1 MEMHQ
6 IRYFLAV
13 SRTLNFTKA
22 AEECNVAQPSLT
34 RAVQKLEEELG
45 GALFHRERANT
56 HLTELGKLMLP
67 HLEQTYGASQAA
79 KALATSVRK
88 GEVAPL
94 RLAIDTSVSVQPV
107 IDIIASLRQSI
118 QGIELTLG
126 AGTRMGVL
134 EETLDGAFD
143 LVVASQSGA
152 TPDRMRSWLL
162 FREQCQIIVPKDHRF
177 AKLKSL
183 SLAQLDG
190 EQIIERIDCCLHDGF
205 VEACR
210 LANVKLE
217 VRHRAA
223 SEDQLQR
230 MVLAGF
236 GCGVCPPTI
245 ALAEGLVGIPFVG
258 DGLERDVVLAT
269 VAGRRFSVAA
279 DAFVKVARARDWSAK
294 DVVA

>member
-6 IRYFLAV
+6 VRYFLAV

-67 HLEQTYGASQAA
+67 HLEQTYAASQAA

-94 RLAIDTSVSVQPV
+94 RLAVDNSVPMEPIVDILTS
-107 IDIIASLRQSI
+107 LKQSI
-118 QGIELTLG
+118 GGMELTLG
-126 AGTRMGVL
+126 AGTRLDVIG
-134 EETLDGAFD
+134 EALDGEYD
-143 LVVASQSGA
+143 LVVASHAGE
-152 TPDRMRSWLL
+152 TPERMRSWML
-162 FREQCQIIVPKDHRF
+162 FREQCRLVVPKSHPF
-177 AKLKSL
+177 AARESISLKE
-183 SLAQLDG
+183 LDG
-190 EQIIERIDCCLHDGF
+190 EALVERIDCCLHDGLW
-205 VEACR
+205 EACH
-210 LANVKLE
+210 AAGIKPEVK
-217 VRHRAA
+217 HRAA
-223 SEDQLQR
+223 GEDQFQR

-236 GCGVCPPTI
+236 GLGISPPTI
-245 ALAEGLVGIPFVG
+245 TLLDGLAFVPIDG
-258 DGLERDVVLAT
+258 DGLKREVMLAT

-279 DAFVKVARARDWSAK
+279 DAFVKVARARNWAG
-294 DVVA
+294 